1 MQTIA
6 LIIVLQVMVILITG
20 CSEFETKIEEMNQ
33 MNCRPDVSECSG
45 FLKG

>member
-1 MQTIA
+1 MQAIA
-6 LIIVLQVMVILITG
+6 LILLLLLTG
-20 CSEFETKIEEMNQ
+20 CSEFEAKIEDMNQ